1 MRRIYS
7 VIFIKNMT
15 ISEYFIILKITQIN
29 CEQYAFYKNKIK
41 NPKNPCNYQ
50 YIYSKNFEKCV
61 DLE

>member
-7 VIFIKNMT
+7 VIFIKNMI
-15 ISEYFIILKITQIN
+15 ISEYFIILKITQIS
-29 CEQYAFYKNKIK
+29 CEKYAFYKNKIK
-41 NPKNPCNYQ
+41 NPENPRNYQ